1 MQATILESDSSPPR
15 IGISCGTQEQPTA
28 FGHQRTVSLNLR
40 YAQAVG
46 SAGGLP
52 LTFPFSGVDP
62 ARLVASVSGIVLTG
76 GGDLDPALYGES
88 GIEQVYG
95 VDGARDAFELSL
107 LEEAE
112 AQRVPV
118 LAICRGM
125 QLVNVSRRGT
135 LIQHLDD
142 DAHWQTADSH
152 EGTHVV
158 RIDPGSSLADMLG
171 EGDLLVNSYHHQ
183 AIGRLGE
190 GLRVV
195 ADADGLP
202 EALETAD
209 RLITAVQ
216 WHPEQMF
223 EHHPRHREL
232 FVSFVRQAAR
242 RDASSV
248 DSEFLLRRDPHVR

>member
-1 MQATILESDSSPPR
+1 MRTTTLESDWRSPR
-15 IGISCGTQEQPTA
+15 IGVSCGNQEQPTA
-28 FGHQRTVSLNLR
+28 FGSQRTVSLNLR
-40 YAQAVG
+40 YLQAVAM
-46 SAGGLP
+46 AGGLP
-52 LTFPFSGVDP
+52 LPLPPSEADP
-62 ARLVASVSGIVLTG
+62 AHLVATVSGIVLTG
-76 GGDLDPALYGES
+76 GGDLDPALYDETAVK
-88 GIEQVYG
+88 QVYG

-135 LIQHLDD
+135 LIQHVDD
-142 DAHWQTADSH
+142 EVHWQTADSH
-152 EGTHVV
+152 EGAHIV
-158 RIDPGSSLADMLG
+158 RIDPASGLADMVG
-171 EGDLLVNSYHHQ
+171 DGDLLVNSYHHQ

-195 ADADGLP
+195 ADANGLP

-223 EHHPRHREL
+223 EHHPRHLEL
-232 FVSFVRQAAR
+232 FVAFVRLATQRA
-242 RDASSV
+242 ASSP
-248 DSEFLLRRDPHVR
+248 SSNFPPRREAHVR